1 MQVQERG
8 IHFSYH
14 CNHLRYSLNSDGRN
28 HKHHGWVLLS
38 YWHLTM
44 IMLSLSLIRVNKIL
58 TYLNVMSHVKYLIYF
73 TKYISL
79 ILCGVIFRLSK
90 DKHRFSFHGKNTSIP
105 AYVCLSQQRHS
116 AVGLREKY
124 HVVILT
130 PRVFEYIT
138 YKKQHRRIFFVVVGI
153 LS

>member
-8 IHFSYH
+8 IHFFYH

-28 HKHHGWVLLS
+28 YKHHGWVLLR
-38 YWHLTM
+38 YWQLW
-44 IMLSLSLIRVNKIL
+44 LSFRCNVNKISS
-58 TYLNVMSHVKYLIYF
+58 YLNVMIYVKFLNHF
-73 TKYISL
+73 TKYIGL
-79 ILCGVIFRLSK
+79 IFCGVIFRLSK
-90 DKHRFSFHGKNTSIP
+90 DKHRFSFHSKNTSIP
-105 AYVCLSQQRHS
+105 AYVCLSQQSHS

-138 YKKQHRRIFFVVVGI
+138 YKKQHRRIFFVVVRI